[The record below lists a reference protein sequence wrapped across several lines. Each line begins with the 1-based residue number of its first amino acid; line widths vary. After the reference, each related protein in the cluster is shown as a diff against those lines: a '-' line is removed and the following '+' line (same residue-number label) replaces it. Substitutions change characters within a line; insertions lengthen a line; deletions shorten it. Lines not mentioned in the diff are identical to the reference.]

1 MPPAEELGGNPA
13 AGGASAVGGPAGGSS
28 DWGDGSGANGA
39 NGANGADGADGASA
53 NGASIAGG
61 TVGASGTGG
70 TDVRDEA
77 ARGELTQRRRRHSAR
92 WAAGIA
98 LLALAVVVAVLATRP
113 SYQATEAIS
122 PLVGHRAPAVA
133 GTTVDGAP
141 FDLASYRGR
150 WVVLNFFASWCV
162 PCQQEE
168 PNLVAFAYQH
178 RQPGG
183 AALVGVVFE
192 DTNGAARAFQRS
204 QGATWPTLTDPG
216 TRIALAYGV
225 TSPPETFL
233 ISPTGMVAAHIYG
246 AVTQR
251 FLDQQLA
258 RAEQAFG

>member
-13 AGGASAVGGPAGGSS
+13 TGGASAGGDPAGGASEKGGASSGGGASET
-28 DWGDGSGANGA
+28 SGA
-39 NGANGADGADGASA
+39 DL
-53 NGASIAGG
+53 
-61 TVGASGTGG
+61 
-70 TDVRDEA
+70 
-77 ARGELTQRRRRHSAR
+77 RGEAGRGDLNPARRRHSAR

-122 PLVGHRAPAVA
+122 PLVGHQAPAVS

-204 QGATWPTLTDPG
+204 EGATWPTLTDPG

-251 FLDQQLA
+251 FLNQQLA